1 MKKAKA
7 IISIILSALMLFT
20 VMLPAGATVADETTL
35 PEAEETTVEA
45 LPAPDSDDVAGDAEI
60 DGSKNSLYPLDLEGQ
75 WLDEEEAKRGITVN
89 PGKTNSERN
98 FSWYMSAD
106 VTYCAVEISE
116 KEYMADAEVFTGE
129 IITTYQGD
137 KAAKVT
143 VTGLE
148 PNKTYYYTCVSGEER
163 SRVYSLATKDNVF
176 RALYM
181 SDIHV
186 YDNPEDETSL
196 KDTSFAFAELVK
208 TAKNQKDVSL
218 ILAGG
223 DMATEGQRVEYEG
236 LTFSK
241 ASRELTFATIMGN
254 HDRHSFDYKYF
265 SNLPNEM
272 FGPMSSYQ
280 SGNYYFEMGGV
291 LFICLDTNN
300 ASAQAHRSTVKEAVK
315 THPDAK
321 WRIVMMHHD
330 LYGGSIPH
338 RETECNLLRILFS
351 PLFDEFHIDLVLM
364 GHSHHYSVSNVL
376 YDGESVAAVENGG
389 TVNNAEG
396 TVYFVSTSIGRP
408 EEDSEVTFSDKV
420 AIGFDKLTDSYYN
433 ILDFSPEAIK
443 VTSYNLETDEEYV
456 SFTLTKDD
464 DYEPEKIGF
473 FRKLGGILAGYISN
487 LYGIY
492 CNSDRYFDLKKA
504 GYTGVGFFEYVF

>member
-1 MKKAKA
+1 MKKAKNL
-7 IISIILSALMLFT
+7 ISILLAALMLATSVAPSF
-20 VMLPAGATVADETTL
+20 ATVVPDETTL
-35 PEAEETTVEA
+35 PEETTV
-45 LPAPDSDDVAGDAEI
+45 LPEENEEPDAEAEE
-60 DGSKNSLYPLDLEGQ
+60 KVYPAHLEEQ
-75 WLDEEEAKRGITVN
+75 WSDTEEAKRGITIN
-89 PGKTNSERN
+89 PGKTESERN
-98 FSWYMSAD
+98 FHWYMAED
-106 VTYCAVEISE
+106 VIACAVEISE
-116 KEYMADAEVFTGE
+116 NEDMSDAKSFTGD

-148 PNKTYYYTCVSGEER
+148 ENKTYYYTCVSGEEK
-163 SRVYSLATKDNVF
+163 SAVYSFKTEDDSF
-176 RALYM
+176 SALYM

-186 YDNPEDETSL
+186 YDNPEDESSL
-196 KDTSFAFAELVK
+196 KDTSFAFAELLDK
-208 TAKNQKDVSL
+208 ANEKSDINL

-223 DMATEGQRVEYEG
+223 DMATEGQRQEYEG
-236 LTFSK
+236 LTFSE

-272 FGPMSSYQ
+272 FGTMTSYQ
-280 SGNYYFEMGGV
+280 SGNYYFEKGGV

-321 WRIVMMHHD
+321 WRVVMMHHD

-364 GHSHHYSVSNVL
+364 GHSHHYSVTDVV
-376 YDGESVAAVENGG
+376 YDGESVETIENGK
-389 TVNNAEG
+389 TVNNAGG
-396 TVYFVSTSIGRP
+396 TVYLVSTSIGRP
-408 EEDSEVTFSDKV
+408 EEDSEITPSDLV
-420 AIGFDKLTDSYYN
+420 GISIDKLTDSYYN
-433 ILDFSPEAIK
+433 IIDFSPEAIK
-443 VTSYNLETDEEYV
+443 VTSYYLDSDEEYV
-456 SFTLTKDD
+456 SFALTKDD
-464 DYEPEKIGF
+464 DFEPEKIGF

-492 CNSDRYFDLKKA
+492 CNSSRYFDLKED

>member
-7 IISIILSALMLFT
+7 IISILLSVLMLAT
-20 VMLPAGATVADETTL
+20 VMLPAGATTAEETTL

-45 LPAPDSDDVAGDAEI
+45 LPAPDSDDVAGDAVI
-60 DGSKNSLYPLDLEGQ
+60 DGSNNSLYPLDLEGQ

-106 VTYCAVEISE
+106 VSYCAVEISE

-163 SRVYSLATKDNVF
+163 SRVYSLVTKDNVF

-223 DMATEGQRVEYEG
+223 DMATEGQRVEFEG

-241 ASRELTFATIMGN
+241 ASRELTFAHIMGN

-265 SNLPNEM
+265 KNLPNEM
-272 FGPMSSYQ
+272 FGPMAGYQ
-280 SGNYYFEMGGV
+280 SGNYYFEMGGA
-291 LFICLDTNN
+291 LFICIDTNN
-300 ASAQAHRSTVKEAVK
+300 ASAQAHRATVKEAVK

-321 WRIVMMHHD
+321 WRVVMMHHD

-338 RETECNLLRILFS
+338 RESECNLLRILFS
-351 PLFDEFHIDLVLM
+351 PIFDEFNIDLVLM
-364 GHSHHYSVSNVL
+364 GHSHHYSVSNVI
-376 YDGESVAAVENGG
+376 YNGENVETIENGK
-389 TVNNAEG
+389 TVNNAKG

-408 EEDSEVTFSDKV
+408 EEDSEINYSDKV
-420 AIGFDKLTDSYYN
+420 AIGMEKLTDSYYN
-433 ILDFSPEAIK
+433 IIDFSPEGLK
-443 VTSYNLETDEEYV
+443 VTSYNLETDEEYI

-473 FRKLGGILAGYISN
+473 FRKLGGILAGFLSTV
-487 LYGIY
+487 YGIY
-492 CNSDRYFDLKKA
+492 VNADRYFELKED
-504 GYTGVGFFEYVF
+504 GYTGVGFFEFVF